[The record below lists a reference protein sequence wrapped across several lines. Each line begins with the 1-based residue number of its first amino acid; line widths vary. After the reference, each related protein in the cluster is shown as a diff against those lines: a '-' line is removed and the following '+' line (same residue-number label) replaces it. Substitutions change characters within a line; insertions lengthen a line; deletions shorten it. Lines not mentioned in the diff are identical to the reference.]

1 MLELHALAAAREGVL
16 ALNRALKEHLRHYHI
31 GLFPLTGG
39 KTLLSQIWPL
49 GGFWLWAQGL
59 RANPAKSD
67 LSPWRGFGFAAW
79 GLKANPAESDLA
91 TWWVSALQLE
101 VQEQTLLSQICLL
114 GGFLALVLTVYG
126 QTLMSQIW
134 PLGGFWI
141 CGLRF
146 RSKPC

>member
-1 MLELHALAAAREGVL
+1 M
-16 ALNRALKEHLRHYHI
+16 
-31 GLFPLTGG
+31 
-39 KTLLSQIWPL
+39 
-49 GGFWLWAQGL
+49 GFWHWSSGFQGKPCRVISGRLVGFSFAAWGLWANL
-59 RANPAKSD
+59 AESD
-67 LSPWRGFGFAAW
+67 LAPWWVFGFAAW